1 MTMPASSNMFCCIA
15 QPSTV
20 TQTKVYPEGTS
31 ASADIEAAFSNQ
43 QLNSST
49 SSWPGG
55 LPDDM
60 QSATTGLLTL
70 DSDNLPSTSAS
81 AHVRPVIMPE
91 VRKPSLHAGFGS
103 PSVSQPHS
111 KPDSRLARRPSFVQD
126 LADQDAYE
134 GLSNM
139 ESRHATQTYKWQQ
152 QHFGERSGHHHH
164 QNS

>member
-1 MTMPASSNMFCCIA
+1 MACILLRGVFEVTLPASA
-15 QPSTV
+15 PSV
-20 TQTKVYPEGTS
+20 CAGTS
-31 ASADIEAAFSNQ
+31 SALRDSDRASSSQ

-70 DSDNLPSTSAS
+70 DSASLPSTSAPS
-81 AHVRPVIMPE
+81 HVRPVIMPE

-126 LADQDAYE
+126 TAEQDSYE
-134 GLSNM
+134 GLSSM
-139 ESRHATQTYKWQQ
+139 ESRHATQTYRWQQ
-152 QHFGERSGHHHH
+152 QHFGEKSGHHRR
-164 QNS
+164 SS